1 MTQKTRAE
9 KFAALHQPG
18 APIVLYNCWDAG
30 SAAAIAK
37 AGAPA
42 LATGSWSVAVAQ
54 GHNDGEDLPMT
65 ALLDTAKR
73 ITATTDLPL
82 SVDFEGGYATD
93 PAALSEN
100 IKALLAT
107 GAVGLNFED
116 RIVSEGKG
124 LHPLDTQVARIQA
137 IRATADAQDIPLYI
151 NARTDVFLQAA
162 PETHGAHF
170 DEAVR
175 RVAAYVKAGAS
186 GVFVPGLTDPDLIKQ
201 MVAHVAA
208 PVNVLCL
215 DVTADLAPLA
225 ALGVARISFGPAP
238 YRAALKALTTQASQ
252 LYESPS

>member
-9 KFAALHQPG
+9 AFAALHQPG
-18 APIVLYNCWDAG
+18 TPLVLYNCWDAG
-30 SAAAIAK
+30 SAAAIAQ

-54 GHNDGEDLPMT
+54 GYSDGEDLPMT
-65 ALLDTAKR
+65 ALFDTAKR
-73 ITATTDLPL
+73 ITATTELPV

-100 IKALLAT
+100 IKGLLTT

-116 RIVSEGKG
+116 RVVSEGKG
-124 LHPLDTQVARIQA
+124 LHPLQTQVSRIQA
-137 IRATADAQDIPLYI
+137 IRATAEAQDLPLYI

-162 PETHGAHF
+162 PETHAAHF
-170 DEAVR
+170 DEAAR
-175 RVAAYVKAGAS
+175 RVAAYVEAGAS
-186 GVFVPGLTDPDLIKQ
+186 GVFVPGLTDPELIKR
-201 MVAHVAA
+201 MVAHVQA

-215 DVTADLAPLA
+215 DVTADISPLA

-238 YRAALKALTTQASQ
+238 YRAAMKALSAEAARH
-252 LYESPS
+252 YESPS